1 VSPAFLVIAGAL
13 AAGAVVLLLLPL
25 LRRREGLRPST
36 LTATVLACVLVIG
49 GGALYA
55 VLSQYDWARATPVTD
70 TPAAMTAR
78 LARRLAREPNDLPG
92 WLRLGKSYMELEQF
106 PLAARAYQ
114 RADAMSEHRSVE
126 ALMGLAESMI
136 AQDEEQIAGEAGKL
150 FDRIL
155 ELEPQNLK
163 ALFYG
168 GYAALARGDGATGRA
183 RFDAM
188 LRQPLPDNI
197 RAIVE
202 KQLATIDAALAQGGA
217 AQQSSS
223 APAAGE
229 PQVRVRITVSP
240 KLKYQL
246 TAESALFVLARDP
259 AQPGPP
265 FAAKRLPIQL
275 PVEVT
280 LSAADAMMPQR
291 RISAGQT
298 LEVVA
303 RISLSGQPQSTSG
316 DPFGQVSYH
325 VGKDGQLNLVIDR
338 LAP

>member
-1 VSPAFLVIAGAL
+1 MSPAFLVVAGAL
-13 AAGAVVLLLLPL
+13 AAGTVVLLLLPL
-25 LRRREGLRPST
+25 LRRREGVRPST
-36 LTATVLACVLVIG
+36 LTAVVLACVLVVG
-49 GGALYA
+49 GGGLYA
-55 VLSQYDWARATPVTD
+55 LLSKYDWAKATPVAN
-70 TPAAMTAR
+70 TPAAMTAK

-92 WLRLGKSYMELEQF
+92 WLMLGKSYMELEQF

-114 RADAMSEHRSVE
+114 RADILAEHRSAE

-136 AQDEEQIAGEAGKL
+136 VQNEEEIAGEAGKL
-150 FDRIL
+150 FVRIL

-188 LRQPLPDNI
+188 LQQPLPDNI

-202 KQLATIDAALAQGGA
+202 KQVATIDAALAQGGA
-217 AQQSSS
+217 TQPSSP
-223 APAAGE
+223 AAAAGE
-229 PQVRVRITVSP
+229 PQVRVRVTVSP
-240 KLKYQL
+240 NLKYQL
-246 TAESALFVLARDP
+246 TDQSALFVLARDP

-275 PVEVT
+275 PAEVT
-280 LSAADAMMPQR
+280 LSAADAMLPQR

-303 RISLSGQPQSTSG
+303 RISLGGQPQSASG

-325 VGKDGQLNLVIDR
+325 VGKDGQLTLVIDR

>member
-1 VSPAFLVIAGAL
+1 MNPAFLVVAGAL

-25 LRRREGLRPST
+25 LRRREGVRPST
-36 LTATVLACVLVIG
+36 VTAIVLALVLLSG
-49 GGALYA
+49 GGGLY
-55 VLSQYDWARATPVTD
+55 VLLSQYDWAKATPVAD
-70 TPAAMTAR
+70 TPAAMTAK

-92 WLRLGKSYMELEQF
+92 WLMLGKSYMELEQF

-114 RADAMSEHRSVE
+114 RADALAEHRSSE

-136 AQDEEQIAGEAGKL
+136 AQDEEEIGGEAGKL

-155 ELEPQNLK
+155 ELEPRNLK

-188 LRQPLPDNI
+188 LQQPLPDNI

-202 KQLATIDAALAQGGA
+202 KQVATIDEALSQGGMQA
-217 AQQSSS
+217 PSSTS
-223 APAAGE
+223 AAGE
-229 PQVRVRITVSP
+229 PQVRVRVSVSP
-240 KLKYQL
+240 DLRYQF
-246 TAESALFVLARDP
+246 TEQAALFVLARDP

-265 FAAKRLPIQL
+265 FAAKRLPLQF

-280 LSAADAMMPQR
+280 LGATDAMLPQR

-303 RISLSGQPQSTSG
+303 RISLSGQPQSASG